1 MRQLIIALLF
11 LLANKDVAAQKNDI
25 DSLLKVV
32 ETTSADTILQKAYR
46 KLGDLYVDNNPGKA
60 ISYYEKGYTHAK
72 AANKKVAAANFLF
85 SIGYAWRIRGEFDKS
100 LDNYLQSIRIY
111 EELKDTFRL
120 GNALLSVGNVY
131 QQAKNT
137 AKMDEYYTRAQTLG
151 EAYGDSVQISSIYT
165 ERGIQSDV
173 LKQYDTAISYFNKAL
188 KLVNGEQDPFAIAN
202 LYSNIGLSWKHKN
215 NTTEALRWFDSAQ
228 KIYEN
233 KDVPPDYYASLY
245 NNFAA
250 TYAQS
255 GNYARAKEF
264 FDKSIGYA
272 IQGGARYIEMENYRN
287 LADMYDAAKD
297 YRSENEYLKK
307 YYNLKDSMFTADSKN
322 QLTELEAD
330 YHLEQKNGVIIAQ
343 KAEVE
348 KQRNQRNL
356 FIILAIAAA
365 LVLSALVIFYSRIK
379 KKNQLLEEKNRE
391 INRQRDEL
399 EKLNHVKD
407 RLFSIISHDLR
418 NPLVTLR
425 SYLSLT
431 DTPNIS
437 DERKQEFK
445 TQTLQAVAQTSDML
459 DNLLAWANMQI
470 KDSAVPIRPVDLTDC
485 VLDVEHNVNA
495 QAMQKQISI
504 HKQLEDIAAPGD
516 HNIISIAL
524 RNLLTNAIKYSPE
537 GKNIYISVE
546 KKGNHIEI
554 AVKDEGIGMSPEQID
569 SIQNNQSGSTK
580 GTQGEK
586 GSGMGIF
593 LVKELLE
600 KIRGQ
605 LMITSEPGKGS
616 TFMIQ
621 LPTL

>member
-1 MRQLIIALLF
+1 MRELIIALLF
-11 LLANKDVAAQKNDI
+11 LFASEKAAAQKNEI

-32 ETTSADTILQKAYR
+32 ETNSADTVLVKAYR
-46 KLGDLYVDNNPGKA
+46 MLGDLYVDNNPGKA
-60 ISYYEKGYTHAK
+60 ITYYEKGYTHAK
-72 AANKKVAAANFLF
+72 AANKKVAAANFLY
-85 SIGYAWRIRGEFDKS
+85 SIGYAWRMRGEFDKS
-100 LDNYLQSIRIY
+100 LDNYLQSVRIY

-151 EAYGDSVQISSIYT
+151 EAHGDSIQISSIYT

-173 LKQYDTAISYFNKAL
+173 LKQYDVALSYFDKAL
-188 KLVNGEQDPFAIAN
+188 KMINAEEDPFAIAN
-202 LYSNIGLSWKHKN
+202 LYSNIGLTWKHKN
-215 NTTEALRWFDSAQ
+215 NTTEALRWFDSAK
-228 KIYEN
+228 KIYEHR
-233 KDVPPDYYASLY
+233 DVPPDYYASLY

-250 TYAQS
+250 THAQA
-255 GNYARAKEF
+255 GNYASAKAY

-272 IQGGARYIEMENYRN
+272 RQSGARYIEMENYRN

-379 KKNQLLEEKNRE
+379 KKNQLLEEKNAE

-470 KDSAVPIRPVDLTDC
+470 KNSAIPIRPVDLTDC

-504 HKQLEDIAAPGD
+504 HKQLEDVAAPGD

-537 GKNIYISVE
+537 GKNIYITVE

-554 AVKDEGIGMSPEQID
+554 SVKDEGIGMSPEQID
-569 SIQNNQSGSTK
+569 SIQNNQSGSTH

-586 GSGMGIF
+586 GSGMGMF

>member
-1 MRQLIIALLF
+1 MRELIIALLF
-11 LLANKDVAAQKNDI
+11 LFASEKAAAQKNEI

-32 ETTSADTILQKAYR
+32 ETNSADTVLVKAYR
-46 KLGDLYVDNNPGKA
+46 MLGDLYVDNNPGKA
-60 ISYYEKGYTHAK
+60 ITYYEKGYTHAK
-72 AANKKVAAANFLF
+72 AANKKVAAANFLY
-85 SIGYAWRIRGEFDKS
+85 SIGYAWRMRGEFDKS
-100 LDNYLQSIRIY
+100 LDNYLQSVRIY

-151 EAYGDSVQISSIYT
+151 EAHGDSIQISSIYT
-165 ERGIQSDV
+165 ERGIQSYV
-173 LKQYDTAISYFNKAL
+173 LKQYDVALSYFDKAL
-188 KLVNGEQDPFAIAN
+188 KMINAEEDPFAIAN
-202 LYSNIGLSWKHKN
+202 LYSNIGLTWKHKN
-215 NTTEALRWFDSAQ
+215 NTTEALRWFDSAK
-228 KIYEN
+228 KIYEHR
-233 KDVPPDYYASLY
+233 DVPPDYYASLY

-250 TYAQS
+250 THAQA
-255 GNYARAKEF
+255 GNYASAKAY

-272 IQGGARYIEMENYRN
+272 RQSGARYIEMENYRN

-379 KKNQLLEEKNRE
+379 KKNQLLEEKNAE

-470 KDSAVPIRPVDLTDC
+470 KNSAIPIRPVDLTDC

-504 HKQLEDIAAPGD
+504 HKQLEDVAAPGD

-537 GKNIYISVE
+537 GKNIYITVE

-554 AVKDEGIGMSPEQID
+554 SVKDEGIGMSPEQID
-569 SIQNNQSGSTK
+569 SIQNNQSGSTH

-586 GSGMGIF
+586 GSGMGMF